1 MKTTNG
7 LPCNETHY
15 TPKNERDRITY
26 QFVTDDGN
34 TPASCTIKLGDTDPL
49 TGEKLTDLEFFHAY
63 YRQTDKEI
71 YSNLNCLRPRY
82 TKEEKAWRK
91 EEACRYITGFRK
103 KYGYSPT
110 RDDILWHLA
119 QKEQKRYCLYYDGL
133 VNENGDSLTDYI
145 PDFGR
150 RDEDPFG
157 ADLPDDVYALREL
170 AETLQGRKK
179 AVYEA
184 MLQNLAG
191 SGKRI
196 TNVELAHRWGVH
208 ECRIRQDQEQ
218 IRAMIKKKLKK

>member
-1 MKTTNG
+1 M
-7 LPCNETHY
+7 
-15 TPKNERDRITY
+15 I
-26 QFVTDDGN
+26 Q
-34 TPASCTIKLGDTDPL
+34 SL
-49 TGEKLTDLEFFHAY
+49 TVW
-63 YRQTDKEI
+63 
-71 YSNLNCLRPRY
+71 LRY
-82 TKEEKAWRK
+82 
-91 EEACRYITGFRK
+91 F
-103 KYGYSPT
+103 
-110 RDDILWHLA
+110 
-119 QKEQKRYCLYYDGL
+119 
-133 VNENGDSLTDYI
+133 NDSLTDYI